1 MFKLHLTTEGI
12 MNIQRFLVLLFAML
26 ILPACD
32 DDEAIDYNLAGTW
45 VGSYDGISGSGV
57 LTSILDQTGNQV
69 TGTYMTVEDTGT
81 VAGSVD
87 GKRFEATLTSTVYLC
102 ESYLHLTIQDSTH
115 ISGYYAGYDACA
127 DSGSI
132 SLTKQ

>member
-1 MFKLHLTTEGI
+1 
-12 MNIQRFLVLLFAML
+12 MNIQRFSLIVLFIVLA
-26 ILPACD
+26 IPACD
-32 DDEAIDYNLAGTW
+32 DDEAIDYNLTGTW
-45 VGSYDGISGSGV
+45 AGSYDGISGSGT
-57 LTSILDQTGNQV
+57 LTSSLNQTGDQV

-87 GKRFEATLTSTVYLC
+87 GKRFEATLTSTLYFC